1 MKYETYERII
11 GVIQSISSAES
22 CCNQM
27 VSVMTENGEVNFHV
41 SMKTIIVD
49 QVRLRRGMRVAVY
62 YDTTLPAPA
71 IYPPQYHAE
80 LITVL
85 RQSQD
90 VMLSYFDDSLL
101 AEDGS
106 LQLNIGPS
114 TRMFT
119 INGQRFTCNPGGN
132 DLLVYYS
139 AMTRSNPPQTTPQR
153 ILVLCAK

>member
-1 MKYETYERII
+1 MAFESYERVTGI
-11 GVIQSISSAES
+11 IQSVAAADS
-22 CCNQM
+22 CCNQL
-27 VSVMTENGEVNFHV
+27 VSVMTEDGIVNVHV
-41 SMKTIIVD
+41 SMDTIIVD
-49 QVRLRRGMRVAVY
+49 NVRLRRGMRVAVY
-62 YDTTLPAPA
+62 YDTSLPAPA
-71 IYPPQYHAE
+71 IYPPQYHAQ

-85 RQSQD
+85 RQNQD

-106 LQLNIGPS
+106 LQLNIGSS

-153 ILVLCAK
+153 IVVLCKE